1 MTAAVE
7 QAERVKHLDRVAP
20 AEEVGGPDVA
30 DAVPRV
36 SIGMPVYNGEDYLAQ
51 AIDSI
56 LAQEYADFEL
66 VISDNGSTD
75 GTEAICREYAARDS
89 RIRYHRE
96 ERNRG
101 AAWNFNYVVRLA
113 RGEFFRWACHDDSIA
128 PSHLRRCIAV
138 LEDAP
143 PSVILAYT
151 RSVLVDASGHDV
163 GTFEDGLDTRG
174 MAPHERF
181 RLVARRLRYTHVLYG
196 LIRREAL
203 LRTRLL
209 GAYESSDNV
218 LVAEL
223 SLAGEFIEIPA
234 YLFRRRIHAGM
245 SRKANTSARSVA
257 QWFDPSSDGRFYFPH
272 ARLFGEYTRAAWRA
286 RLGAGER
293 VRTMLALRHWA
304 RREVRPVILGVLSP
318 VLGRSPAGSQ

>member
-1 MTAAVE
+1 MTAIATEVP
-7 QAERVKHLDRVAP
+7 RLAP
-20 AEEVGGPDVA
+20 SDDGTAPDVPREP
-30 DAVPRV
+30 PRV
-36 SIGMPVYNGEDYLAQ
+36 SIGLPVYNGEDYLAQ
-51 AIDSI
+51 AVDSI

-66 VISDNGSTD
+66 VVSDNGSTD
-75 GTEAICREYAARDS
+75 ATEAICREYASRDP

-101 AAWNFNYVVRLA
+101 AAWNFNHVVRMA
-113 RGEFFRWACHDDSIA
+113 RGEFFRWACHDDAIS
-128 PSHLRRCIAV
+128 PSHLRRCVEV

-143 PSVILAYT
+143 PSVVLAYT
-151 RSVLVDASGHDV
+151 RSVLVDADGNAV

-174 MAPHERF
+174 MPPHERF

-203 LRTRLL
+203 MGTRLL

-223 SLAGEFIEIPA
+223 SLAGEFVEIPA
-234 YLFRRRIHAGM
+234 YLFRRRIHARM

-257 QWFDPSSDGRFYFPH
+257 QWFDPSADARFYFPH
-272 ARLFGEYTRAAWRA
+272 ARLFGEYTRAVWRA
-286 RLGAGER
+286 PLARGER
-293 VRTMLALRHWA
+293 MRTALALRHWA
-304 RREVRPVILGVLSP
+304 RREVRPFILGVLSP
-318 VLGRSPAGSQ
+318 VLRHSPATSQ